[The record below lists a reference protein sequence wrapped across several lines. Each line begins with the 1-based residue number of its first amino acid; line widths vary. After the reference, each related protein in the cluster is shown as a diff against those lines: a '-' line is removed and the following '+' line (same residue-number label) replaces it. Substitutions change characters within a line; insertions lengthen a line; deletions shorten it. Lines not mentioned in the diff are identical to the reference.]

1 MKKIFSIP
9 LLLMNTSVWIKTV
22 LIIFCISFG
31 THNLDGQESVS
42 ITSTTNKVEVS
53 EPFEVKIN
61 IIISDKAAFE
71 GIDFGPFYKAEN
83 SVYKNDTTYFERYAD
98 LNVLETGSW
107 NNFDETKILHK
118 NQIPMLSSG
127 TTFIIENTLTLAIYN
142 EGNFSIP
149 VPEIKG
155 FSQSAILKSP
165 SLNIEV
171 FVAQKDTLST
181 EEIYPIKPIMI
192 EAELWTDY
200 LVYILIFLG
209 LVSLWF
215 LFKYYRKTKKVEI
228 PVESE
233 IIIEIIPPY
242 QRALEALS
250 VLESKELWQKGEIK
264 AFQTELTFIV
274 REYIENQFNI
284 NALEMTSQELVDKL
298 RTNNIINAQTIVVLQ
313 RILNIADLVKFAKAI
328 PDQNLNQQFLDEA
341 KELIIQTKNK
351 T

>member
-9 LLLMNTSVWIKTV
+9 FVLMNTSVWVKTI
-22 LIIFCISFG
+22 LIIFCISFSANFL
-31 THNLDGQESVS
+31 HGQESVS

-53 EPFEVKIN
+53 EPFEVKIK
-61 IIISDKAAFE
+61 IIISDKDAFE
-71 GIDFGPFYKAEN
+71 GIDFGPFDEAEN
-83 SVYKNDTTYFERYAD
+83 SIYKNDTTYFERFAD
-98 LNVLETGSW
+98 LNILEAGSW
-107 NNFDETKILHK
+107 NNFDGTKLLHK
-118 NQIPMLSSG
+118 NQIPMLSNG
-127 TTFIIENTLTLAIYN
+127 TNFIIENTLTLAIYN
-142 EGNFSIP
+142 EGKFSIP

-155 FSQSAILKSP
+155 FSQSALLKSP
-165 SLNIEV
+165 SLDIEV

-181 EEIYPIKPIMI
+181 EEIYPIKPIMV
-192 EAELWTDY
+192 EPELWTDY
-200 LVYILIFLG
+200 LVYILILLG
-209 LVSLWF
+209 LIALWF
-215 LFKYYRKTKKVEI
+215 LYKYYRKIKKVDI
-228 PVESE
+228 PFEPE
-233 IIIEIIPPY
+233 IIVEKIPPY

-250 VLESKELWQKGEIK
+250 DLEAKELWQKGEIK

-284 NALEMTSQELVDKL
+284 NALEMTSQELVNNL
-298 RTNNIINAQTIVVLQ
+298 RTNNILNAQTIIVLQ